1 MDLGKLPR
9 FPAQPA
15 VVVSRGLGPRTGG
28 QNYVGGRPGGARVGT
43 RSLLPALDRRA
54 TCRRTPALAPE
65 GSPDQPGHPI
75 DQNGR
80 EPNREYHQPP

>member
-28 QNYVGGRPGGARVGT
+28 QNYVGGSPAEPPRAGQPAPLLPMLRRASPLDSRFFFTAVLRRTFGCPFLL
-43 RSLLPALDRRA
+43 RSL
-54 TCRRTPALAPE
+54 
-65 GSPDQPGHPI
+65 
-75 DQNGR
+75 
-80 EPNREYHQPP
+80 